1 MFVFLT
7 MWWFWISLAAVIA
20 LVVCEA
26 TESPVAAAFS
36 IIVAILGLQFLA
48 DVNIFGYVVD
58 HPLSVLQYVAGYF
71 TLGAAWGI
79 AKWWMFALKMRDMF
93 REYKEEFYT
102 KHNLAHRSTVSS
114 SLKKDWETGWNN
126 YPYSLNDFPPKASK
140 YKVRIVRWIA
150 YWPPSVLWSI
160 FNDLFEKIARAVYE
174 TIARSLQSISD
185 RVFRGEEVKFE
196 E

>member
-36 IIVAILGLQFLA
+36 IIAAILGLQFLA
-48 DVNIFGYVVD
+48 DVNIFGYVVA

-79 AKWWMFALKMRDMF
+79 AKWWMFALKMRDIF
-93 REYKEEFYT
+93 RTHKDEFYT
-102 KHNLAHRSTVSS
+102 KHKLVPGSTIPI
-114 SLKKDWETGWNN
+114 SLKLDWETSWNT
-126 YPYSLNDFPPKASK
+126 YPHQRSDFPPKASK
-140 YKVRIVRWIA
+140 YKTRIVRWIA

-174 TIARSLQSISD
+174 TIARFLQSISN
-185 RVFRGEEVKFE
+185 RVFKGEGVSFE
-196 E
+196 D